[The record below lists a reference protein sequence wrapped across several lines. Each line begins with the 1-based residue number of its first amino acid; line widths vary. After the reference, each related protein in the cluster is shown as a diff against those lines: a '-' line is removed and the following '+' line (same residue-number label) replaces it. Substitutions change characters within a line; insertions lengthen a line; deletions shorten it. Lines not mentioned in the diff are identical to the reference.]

1 MRRGR
6 RTPRRAAEGVAHLR
20 WRVECTTGGK
30 GESMRKLF
38 AIVPVLAIVLV
49 ARTAAADTSC
59 TIKRIKDQDVSIEV
73 PIKSSIGPEI
83 FCKTRAQSAAKQYAI
98 DNPVCAKNN
107 ARESTFSVTVVYKVD
122 KTERTHEVK
131 AYCPVLAK
139 RK

>member
-6 RTPRRAAEGVAHLR
+6 RTQRRAADGVAHLR
-20 WRVECTTGGK
+20 WRAECTTGGK

-38 AIVPVLAIVLV
+38 AIVPALAIALI
-49 ARTAAADTSC
+49 ARDAAADTSC
-59 TIKRIKDQDVSIEV
+59 TIRRIKDKDVSIEV
-73 PIKSSIGPEI
+73 PIKASIGPEI

-98 DNPVCAKNN
+98 DNAVCAKNN